1 MRILLTNDD
10 GVYAPG
16 LRALRT
22 ELKKVG
28 TVTVVA
34 PTGEQSAVGHS
45 ITLLT
50 PLTDPGTKLAIF
62 ARGHY
67 EYSIEPNDYL
77 DMTRDFMRSSHTT
90 GFEVYKVR
98 YRASGAYQLFA
109 KHSYR
114 GDDGRIAVIDNV
126 HIPHVDASNF
136 WAFARLML

>member
-1 MRILLTNDD
+1 IFIEIPIYVGGEYHGYSEPRDGYYLNRRDD
-10 GVYAPG
+10 DRWRDDRELRRAVYDFEDAF
-16 LRALRT
+16 R
-22 ELKKVG
+22 E
-28 TVTVVA
+28 
-34 PTGEQSAVGHS
+34 SD

-98 YRASGAYQLFA
+98 YRSSGPYQLFA
-109 KHSYR
+109 KHS
-114 GDDGRIAVIDNV
+114 
-126 HIPHVDASNF
+126 
-136 WAFARLML
+136 